1 MRRMTTTT
9 GAPTAAAAPPEP
21 ARADVDPPFASWLR
35 RVGAALL
42 DGALLSVVAF
52 LAADP
57 PGARAP
63 AWVVVY
69 TPTSGPSAPTSVTAG
84 AVFLLLLALQAWTGM
99 TPGKRALGIVV
110 VRERDGRPVGILG
123 TGVRAVAHLADA
135 VLMLGYLRPL
145 WHARRRT
152 LADSLVGSDVLLL
165 AEHRARTSRPRP
177 RTWLTVVTW
186 VLCGAALPL
195 SVPGSR
201 GAAAETFPCDPASPD
216 RTVPGV
222 AGVVLDVPART
233 QETRLWLSRDSATA
247 PATVTWLLGE
257 PGPADG
263 TELTWRVVD
272 GTGRV
277 TAEDS
282 VVVHGAAPSGEDG
295 TPAARTRTVPAG
307 AFGKLGAP
315 WGWTAEAVVDGEAV
329 TVCTVEA
336 GGAS

>member
-1 MRRMTTTT
+1 MRGMTTTS
-9 GAPTAAAAPPEP
+9 GAPSVADAPPAVVPTVVE
-21 ARADVDPPFASWLR
+21 PPFASWSR

-63 AWVVVY
+63 SWVVVY
-69 TPTSGPSAPTSVTAG
+69 TPQTGSPAPMSAVAG
-84 AVFLLLLALQAWTGM
+84 AVFLLLLTLQSWTGM

-123 TGVRAVAHLADA
+123 TAVRAVAHLADA

-145 WHARRRT
+145 LHARRRT
-152 LADSLVGSDVLLL
+152 WADSLVGSDVLLL
-165 AEHRARTSRPRP
+165 AEHRARTSQPRP
-177 RTWLTVVTW
+177 RRWLTVAVW

-201 GAAAETFPCDPASPD
+201 GTGAETFPCDATSSD
-216 RTVPGV
+216 RTVPGI
-222 AGVVLDVPART
+222 AGVTLDLPART
-233 QETRLWLSRDSATA
+233 QETRLWLSRDTTTA
-247 PATVTWLLGE
+247 PAMVTWLLGD

-272 GTGRV
+272 GAGRV
-277 TAEDS
+277 TAEDF
-282 VVVHGAAPSGEDG
+282 VVVRGTTVVGEDG
-295 TPAARTRTVPAG
+295 LPAAATRTVRAG
-307 AFGKLGAP
+307 AFGEPGAP
-315 WGWTAEAVVDGEAV
+315 WGWTAEAVVAGEVV
-329 TVCTVEA
+329 TVCTVES
-336 GGAS
+336 GGTS